1 MSFRKIQNSS
11 SALPPSPALPP
22 GTKFVPQN
30 SLVLVSTGIPSLD
43 DVLGGGL
50 AIGSILLVLQDRFT
64 GYAQTLQ
71 AIFEA
76 QAVSANHK
84 LFVAKPDI
92 NSKTDLLLPQK
103 ISSQNTLTQ
112 PPPVSKDMKIA
123 WRYNN
128 LAQVDPS
135 ISQQSYSH
143 DFDLSKNIPI
153 PELQTADI
161 NTLDLLDLNPKSPY
175 LSLFKS
181 ISQFVENGYSS
192 LDPNKPTTTRNV
204 SRISIHSLGSSFFQ
218 NSSQQDIL
226 QFFSA
231 LKGLLRYSYST
242 CMITIPATFPANTS
256 SSTKSSILKRIQ
268 SHCDCVIELD
278 SFEGSYSNPTK
289 LLSSQNNTSNIQND
303 YHGLFHIHKLPTLN
317 TLVPAASKLSILAK
331 SGGGS
336 SNNLAFKLRRK
347 KFSIETYHLPIE
359 GGSNE
364 RRVPSSNSSSKNLEF

>member
-1 MSFRKIQNSS
+1 MSFRKIQNNS
-11 SALPPSPALPP
+11 SAHPLSPALPP

-84 LFVAKPDI
+84 LLVAKPDL

-103 ISSQNTLTQ
+103 ISSQNTVAQ
-112 PPPVSKDMKIA
+112 APPASKDMKIA

-143 DFDLSKNIPI
+143 DFDLSKNIPL

-161 NTLDLLDLNPKSPY
+161 NTINLLNLNPTSPY
-175 LSLFKS
+175 SSLFDS

-192 LDPNKPTTTRNV
+192 LSPNKPAAIRNV

-218 NSSQQDIL
+218 SSSQKDIL
-226 QFFSA
+226 QFFFA

-242 CMITIPATFPANTS
+242 CMITIPATFPANSS

-289 LLSSQNNTSNIQND
+289 LLSSQNNTSNTQND

-364 RRVPSSNSSSKNLEF
+364 RRLPSSNPSSNNLEF